1 MGPATRDLVNA
12 AVYLVALGAIL
23 AGSTL
28 TYATL
33 LRAMP
38 AVVAAW
44 MPEGETSG
52 FGGTGNTRS
61 DTPYVPWRLSPP
73 EAQRRFATRS
83 AVLLPPTPAY
93 PEPPGGW
100 PAYDKRAPAI
110 PAALARLPG
119 PPAVSAP
126 VPAELPAPVAQVDF
140 QMGGR

>member
-1 MGPATRDLVNA
+1 MGPASRDLVNVA
-12 AVYLVALGAIL
+12 GYLVALGAIV

-38 AVVAAW
+38 AAVGAW

-52 FGGTGNTRS
+52 FSGTGDRRAE
-61 DTPYVPWRLSPP
+61 TPYVPWRLSPQ

-93 PEPPGGW
+93 LEPPGGW
-100 PAYDKRAPAI
+100 PAYDKRTPAS
-110 PAALARLPG
+110 PAALARLPA

-126 VPAELPAPVAQVDF
+126 IPAELSVPIAQVDF